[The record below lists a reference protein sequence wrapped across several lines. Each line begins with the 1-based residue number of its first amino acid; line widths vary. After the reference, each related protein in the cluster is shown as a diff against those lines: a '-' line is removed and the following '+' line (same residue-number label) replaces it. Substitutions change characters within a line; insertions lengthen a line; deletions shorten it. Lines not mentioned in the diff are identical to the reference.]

1 MIKDIKSELLLVIEF
16 YEHSCMNIGGDVE
29 VSNFD
34 HHVAGNKDYNLVF
47 LFSFY
52 SRLDFIHGVFW
63 NVFI

>member
-1 MIKDIKSELLLVIEF
+1 
-16 YEHSCMNIGGDVE
+16 MNIGGDVE

-52 SRLDFIHGVFW
+52 SRLDFIYGVFW